1 MTARVFR
8 NAAMTFAVAAF
19 AAMATTNAAN
29 AAAVSIWNVGS
40 GQANGDFQVQT
51 GQLGEIL
58 ELGIRASERKVG
70 NITPSG
76 STYDVPVGFSA
87 GGSPSDQNRA
97 AWNFDFHIGFDDE
110 IALLDSL
117 TLRITSNNANTP
129 ANGGVF
135 DLLDPAFRAAVD
147 CHTPSA
153 PSGSFPNGL
162 ICASA
167 VAPAGALSD
176 AGNVDATSPGDNSN
190 PANLYQASQNPT
202 FGFFTPSFD
211 FDLLGVY
218 EFTLE
223 ATLDDETVRTGMIVR
238 AGGAAAVSEPG
249 TLGLFGFAAMGLL
262 LMARRRRA

>member
-1 MTARVFR
+1 MTARVTR
-8 NAAMTFAVAAF
+8 NAAAAFAVATL
-19 AAMATTNAAN
+19 AAIVTAGVAQ

-40 GQANGDFQVQT
+40 GQANGDFQVQN
-51 GQLGEIL
+51 GQLGGEVI

-76 STYDVPVGFSA
+76 STYDVPLGFSA

-97 AWNFDFHIGFDDE
+97 AWNFDFHIGYGGD
-110 IALLDSL
+110 IADLDSL

-135 DLLDPAFRAAVD
+135 DLLNPIFRSNAD
-147 CHTPSA
+147 CHTPGP

-167 VAPAGALSD
+167 LSPAGALSD

-190 PANLYQASQNPT
+190 PTILYQSSQNPT

-211 FDLLGVY
+211 FDLLGIY

-223 ATLDDETVRTGMIVR
+223 AAASGQTVSTGMTVR
-238 AGGAAAVSEPG
+238 AGGAAAVPEPG
-249 TLGLFGFAAMGLL
+249 TLGLFGLAAMGLL
-262 LMARRRRA
+262 LSRRRRI